1 MMSPERQLET
11 PFFTGGDVIRVSYPT
26 GAMTH
31 EQKQMTMRGNNIH
44 FARATVFHEVIP
56 GHHLQQFINARH
68 RAYRRLFMTPFW
80 TEGWALYWEM
90 LMWDLDFA
98 LSPENR
104 IGMLFWRAHRCARIV
119 FSLKFHLEQMTADE
133 CIDLLVER
141 VGHERQNAA
150 GEVRRSVGGA
160 YSPLY
165 QAAYMLGGIQFRAL
179 HRELV
184 ESGKM
189 SNREFHD
196 AVLHENR
203 MPVELLRAKLTG
215 QTLSR
220 DAQSSWK
227 FYEFETPPP

>member
-1 MMSPERQLET
+1 MSPERQLVN
-11 PFFTGGDVIRVSYPT
+11 PFFTGGRIISVSFPT
-26 GAMTH
+26 GGMTH

-56 GHHLQQFINARH
+56 GHHLQQFMIERH
-68 RAYRRLFMTPFW
+68 RTYRHLFGTPFW
-80 TEGWALYWEM
+80 MQGWALHWEM
-90 LMWDLDFA
+90 LMWDLEFPQT
-98 LSPENR
+98 PENR
-104 IGMLFWRAHRCARIV
+104 VGMLFWRMHRCARII
-119 FSLKFHLEQMTADE
+119 FSLKFHLGQMTPEE
-133 CIDLLVER
+133 CIDFLVER

-150 GEVRRSVGGA
+150 GEVRRSFGGA
-160 YSPLY
+160 HSPLY
-165 QAAYMLGGIQFRAL
+165 QAAYMLGGLQLRAL

-215 QTLSR
+215 RPLTR
-220 DAQSSWK
+220 DAQSNWK